1 MSVYKKLQKAR
12 TMLLSTDIKKS
23 GMNKFAGFA
32 YFELADVLPAITKIF
47 DEVGLCG
54 VVKFHDTRAVL
65 IIVNVDDREDSVTFE
80 TPLVYAD
87 MSKAQAIQ
95 NLGST
100 HTYLRRYL
108 WLMAMEIVEHDAV
121 DAAPQEEK
129 PKAAPKPKAAAP
141 LPLSGKDSEKAWNI
155 TIDPEAN
162 WKDSVVLGITKAL
175 DFAASVS
182 DVESIWKVNRPI
194 FDRMKEE
201 DKATYD
207 DLLAMLGTYKNKF

>member
-23 GMNKFAGFA
+23 GMNKFAGFQ

-54 VVKFHDTRAVL
+54 VVRFVSDTATLTVY
-65 IIVNVDDREDSVTFE
+65 DSEDASFIEFTS
-80 TPLVYAD
+80 PLVYAD
-87 MSKAQAIQ
+87 MSKSQAIQ

-129 PKAAPKPKAAAP
+129 PKSKPKAEP
-141 LPLSGKDSEKAWNI
+141 KLETFRGKDAAWQI
-155 TIDPEAN
+155 TIDEKEHGGFAGSL
-162 WKDSVVLGITKAL
+162 KECTDILLTVSESVDNVNAIFQTNRAL
-175 DFAASVS
+175 YD
-182 DVESIWKVNRPI
+182 KL
-194 FDRMKEE
+194 KEE
-201 DKATYD
+201 NKVIYDEILEAFKTRKAS
-207 DLLAMLGTYKNKF
+207 FQ